1 MPTFAQELIRRQPV
15 LMVLPPSGQTGYETL
30 CSQAMYR
37 TLVQSQAFQVLPDW
51 YVNREL
57 GAPEPWQQDWTALF
71 QRLPEAEQALLLQ
84 LNDRAE
90 GPELVS
96 LLLRRSNPPEVLRAE
111 VRALEPAEAERQCEL
126 LARDLVGLAEPAPFR
141 NPALSATLSL
151 MVPGAGHFYKGT
163 PESVALGVGI
173 LGGWLTL
180 AYLGFSESAPGL
192 TQPQWGGLL
201 LLLTLADV
209 VLAYFLAGQPSPL
222 AGQP

>member
-1 MPTFAQELIRRQPV
+1 MAAQQLIRRQPV
-15 LMVLPPSGQTGYETL
+15 LMILPPSGQTGYEAL

-37 TLVQSQAFQVLPDW
+37 TLVQSQQFQILPDW
-51 YVNREL
+51 YVYREL
-57 GAPEPWQQDWTALF
+57 GPPEPWQKDWPGLF

-90 GPELVS
+90 GPELVT
-96 LLLRRSNPPEVLRAE
+96 LLLQRGTPPGVLRAE
-111 VRALEPAEAERQCEL
+111 VRVLDPGGAERECESLAREL
-126 LARDLVGLAEPAPFR
+126 LGLAEPPPFR

-173 LGGWLTL
+173 LGSWLTL
-180 AYLGFSESAPGL
+180 AYLGFSESSPGL

-201 LLLTLADV
+201 LLLTLTDV
-209 VLAYFLAGQPSPL
+209 VLAYFLAGQASPL